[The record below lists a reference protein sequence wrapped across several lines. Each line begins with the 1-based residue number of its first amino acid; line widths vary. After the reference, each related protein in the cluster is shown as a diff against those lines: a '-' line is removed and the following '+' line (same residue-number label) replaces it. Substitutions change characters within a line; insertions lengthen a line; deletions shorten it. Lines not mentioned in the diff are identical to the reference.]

1 MCLCVCVKERE
12 RERLW
17 KNHVTDWQL
26 GDFMWHQWHGNSMFT
41 TLGLWAWRQRINL
54 FYILL
59 RKRGGSLVASKAPQR
74 EPSLAPKM
82 YSEYMPVPPGIS
94 LPLIVMVGMNIPCKL
109 FWCKFW
115 FLKAKQGG
123 RRSNVEHLVYPKHLH
138 NT

>member
-1 MCLCVCVKERE
+1 MLVCVCVCVCVCVWERERE

-54 FYILL
+54 FYILH
-59 RKRGGSLVASKAPQR
+59 RRRGGSLVASKAPQR
-74 EPSLAPKM
+74 ESSLAPKM
-82 YSEYMPVPPGIS
+82 LDSEYMF
-94 LPLIVMVGMNIPCKL
+94 GMIIPCKL